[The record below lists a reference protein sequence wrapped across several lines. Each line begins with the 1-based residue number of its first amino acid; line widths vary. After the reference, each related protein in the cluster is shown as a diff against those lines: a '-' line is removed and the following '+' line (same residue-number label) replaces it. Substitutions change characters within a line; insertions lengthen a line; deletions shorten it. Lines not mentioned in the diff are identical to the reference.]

1 MFITLISAGNGGKVK
16 PEPIERRIW
25 SGTQPPGGNGGKA
38 KPEPTERRIWSGT
51 QPSAGNGGKAKLE
64 PTERR
69 IVSGDPPHGEFE
81 AAHSR
86 RTCKN
91 GKFVVQ

>member
-1 MFITLISAGNGGKVK
+1 MFITLI
-16 PEPIERRIW
+16 
-25 SGTQPPGGNGGKA
+25 
-38 KPEPTERRIWSGT
+38 
-51 QPSAGNGGKAKLE
+51 SAGNGGKAKLE

-86 RTCKN
+86 PPVTEVK
-91 GKFVVQ
+91 

>member
-16 PEPIERRIW
+16 P
-25 SGTQPPGGNGGKA
+25 
-38 KPEPTERRIWSGT
+38 
-51 QPSAGNGGKAKLE
+51 E

-81 AAHSR
+81 ATHSRPPVTEVKQSPNRQNGELSAATR

-91 GKFVVQ
+91 GGFVVQ